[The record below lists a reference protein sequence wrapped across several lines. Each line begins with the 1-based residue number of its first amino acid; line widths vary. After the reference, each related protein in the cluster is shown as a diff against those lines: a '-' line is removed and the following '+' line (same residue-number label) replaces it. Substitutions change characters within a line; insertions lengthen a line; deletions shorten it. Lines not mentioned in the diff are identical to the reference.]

1 VGVLFVINTP
11 CHATRLDSLEYWA
24 FRTFH
29 KAPIQL
35 NDLKAQYYI
44 ALAQNDWSVAM
55 GIGAGI
61 SYIQYTTIDS
71 ALMDIAYC
79 SIRNGDFSFAGDVLD
94 KLEKIYPN
102 HSQVIYL
109 SAMYELYIGSADKA
123 EKILVEA
130 LEEKENAEESA
141 PFFEEN
147 FLLTSLGIVEVLE
160 GKIKNGF
167 KKLRIALGLS
177 PRGRGS
183 PLFEARLIEQQFGMG
198 IIEGTLIIRQHY
210 GRPSVLLRMRPI
222 TYLVDGSRYIAGDLS
237 IEQIASIY
245 GSPYFQIG
253 VIRAGRV
260 FLPRWG
266 GIPTSS
272 PMDIWLVYID
282 SQKKLD
288 SSLVK
293 VSGELLGYTFA
304 DSFVHALDM
313 LETEAILMWFDSI
326 ASSSVQ
332 LSEPLWRFNLS
343 REVGL
348 FLSDSTRWERG
359 IVYIDSLIQLD
370 PDISQLYL
378 WRGALSLFM
387 KDFET
392 ALDFFI
398 IPVETDSCNV
408 DAYYDAGVA
417 SYLLGNYDDAIEY
430 FSSSIECQDK
440 FAPAYLSLGV
450 LYMNDYYD
458 DEKAIESFHR
468 YQELSDFLQY
478 EVEEWLEKLEE

>member
-1 VGVLFVINTP
+1 MGVLFVISSP
-11 CHATRLDSLEYWA
+11 CQATRLDSLEYWA

-29 KAPIQL
+29 RSPIQL
-35 NDLKAQYYI
+35 NDLKTQYYVT
-44 ALAQNDWSVAM
+44 LAQNDWAIAM
-55 GIGAGI
+55 GIAAGV

-79 SIRNGDFSFAGDVLD
+79 SIRNGDFSFADDILD
-94 KLEKIYPN
+94 KLEKLYPR

-109 SAMYELYIGSADKA
+109 RAMYELYKGSAKKA

-130 LEEKENAEESA
+130 LDEKEKESA

-160 GKIKNGF
+160 GKIKSGF
-167 KKLRIALGLS
+167 KKLRTALGLS

-183 PLFEARLIEQQFGMG
+183 PLYEARLIEQQFSMG
-198 IIEGTLIIRQHY
+198 IIEGTLLIRQHY
-210 GRPSVLLRMRPI
+210 GRPSMLLRMRPI

-237 IEQIASIY
+237 VEQIASIY
-245 GSPYFQIG
+245 GSPYFQLG
-253 VIRAGRV
+253 VTRTGRV

-272 PMDIWLVYID
+272 PIDIWLVFID
-282 SQKKLD
+282 SQENLD
-288 SSLVK
+288 STLVK
-293 VSGELLGYTFA
+293 VSGALLGYAFA
-304 DSFVHALDM
+304 DSFVDALDM
-313 LETEAILMWFDSI
+313 LEKKAIIMWFDSI
-326 ASSSVQ
+326 ANSAVQ

-348 FLSDSTRWERG
+348 FLSDSTQWERG
-359 IVYIDSLIQLD
+359 ISFIDSLIQLD

-387 KDFET
+387 NDFET
-392 ALDFFI
+392 ALEFFK

-417 SYLLGNYDDAIEY
+417 SYLLENYEDAIDY
-430 FSSSIECQDK
+430 FSESIECQDK

-450 LYMNDYYD
+450 IYMNDYYD
-458 DEKAIESFHR
+458 KAKAIENFHR
-468 YQELSDFLQY
+468 YHELSDFLQY